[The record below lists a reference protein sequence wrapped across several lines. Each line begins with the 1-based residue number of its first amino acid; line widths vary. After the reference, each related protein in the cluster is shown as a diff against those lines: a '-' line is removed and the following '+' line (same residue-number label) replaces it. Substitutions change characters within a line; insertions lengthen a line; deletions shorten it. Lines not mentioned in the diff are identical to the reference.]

1 MVCSLALSPVYA
13 AQPINGLH
21 ITDAYYGD
29 ISQRVLVVEAVFYNV
44 SNTIISNFKNVELT
58 MNDAHNNPIAAATFN
73 DPGLASLKLGP
84 GETAKWYFN
93 ISNPAKGMD
102 LSNYSWD
109 TSFEYA
115 YQAGNETEKGIK
127 VYYNGEKINFSGTKP
142 VIKNGYTLVPVRGVF
157 EKMGAEVKW
166 DNKSQTV
173 TITEGDNTIKLTL
186 NSKKASVNGSTVNLD
201 VPVQSINNRTLI
213 PLRFI
218 TEAIGGSIFWGGT
231 EADGYIAIC
240 K

>member
-1 MVCSLALSPVYA
+1 
-13 AQPINGLH
+13 
-21 ITDAYYGD
+21 
-29 ISQRVLVVEAVFYNV
+29 
-44 SNTIISNFKNVELT
+44 
-58 MNDAHNNPIAAATFN
+58 
-73 DPGLASLKLGP
+73 
-84 GETAKWYFN
+84 
-93 ISNPAKGMD
+93 
-102 LSNYSWD
+102 
-109 TSFEYA
+109 
-115 YQAGNETEKGIK
+115 
-127 VYYNGEKINFSGTKP
+127 
-142 VIKNGYTLVPVRGVF
+142 
-157 EKMGAEVKW
+157 MGAEVKW

>member
-1 MVCSLALSPVYA
+1 
-13 AQPINGLH
+13 
-21 ITDAYYGD
+21 
-29 ISQRVLVVEAVFYNV
+29 
-44 SNTIISNFKNVELT
+44 
-58 MNDAHNNPIAAATFN
+58 
-73 DPGLASLKLGP
+73 
-84 GETAKWYFN
+84 
-93 ISNPAKGMD
+93 
-102 LSNYSWD
+102 
-109 TSFEYA
+109 YA